1 VVYSFLYTTKNLGV
15 PGSSRG
21 TLECNRVDL
30 TIYCTLGGGDGGGGQ
45 REGTVEGQ
53 QYTSIVPSSMG
64 GNSSQAGSKI
74 QTMSEC
80 ISSL

>member
-1 VVYSFLYTTKNLGV
+1 MPGVVLSLAMDASEAHVRAVLQQHVGISTGFPLFEKGV
-15 PGSSRG
+15 
-21 TLECNRVDL
+21 
-30 TIYCTLGGGDGGGGQ
+30 GGWEKV
-45 REGTVEGQ
+45 REQVEGQ

-74 QTMSEC
+74 QTMCEC

>member
-30 TIYCTLGGGDGGGGQ
+30 TIYGGAQG
-45 REGTVEGQ
+45 
-53 QYTSIVPSSMG
+53 
-64 GNSSQAGSKI
+64 
-74 QTMSEC
+74 C
-80 ISSL
+80 F